1 MAYWWLERL
10 RSGDVLNPRDDTDG
24 ELDAKFT
31 LAKLPDGFALTVES
45 RGGSDHGPNPS
56 RNKNYVDGMLLHL
69 KKMAAH
75 DMRLDEIQVA
85 SAKALRL
92 PESERVVW
100 PEGYPRPLRMAAV
113 SDFDN
118 LRLAI
123 GRQSAAFQN
132 TSNSTGNNSKRM
144 KLIVHS
150 PEAAAMTTDQLEAI
164 FSGRN
169 GASIW
174 TEVPT
179 SDEGELRE
187 RVAKARH
194 KARRSSPKTP
204 PEGQNEVKRVSGSSK
219 CFVRD
224 PNVIAWVLEQAAGS
238 CEACSEKAPF
248 QRNDGEP
255 YLEVHHVR
263 PLAEGGP
270 DTVDNAVACCP
281 NCHRHLHHGSGPEK
295 LRQSLLR
302 RLGRLKDWPQ
312 KPIA

>member
-1 MAYWWLERL
+1 M
-10 RSGDVLNPRDDTDG
+10 LNPRDDTG
-24 ELDAKFT
+24 RELDAKFR
-31 LAKLPDGFALTVES
+31 LEKLPDGFALTVES

-56 RNKNYVDGMLLHL
+56 RNKNYIDGMLLHL
-69 KKMAAH
+69 KHMAEH

-100 PEGYPRPLRMAAV
+100 PEGYPRPLKMAAV
-113 SDFDN
+113 SDFN
-118 LRLAI
+118 ELRLAI

-132 TSNSTGNNSKRM
+132 TSNSTGNNSKKM
-144 KLIVHS
+144 KLIVRS
-150 PEAAAMTTDQLEAI
+150 PEAAAMQMDQLEAI
-164 FSGRN
+164 FTGRD
-169 GASIW
+169 GASVW
-174 TEVPT
+174 TEAPT
-179 SDEGELRE
+179 SDEEELHE
-187 RVAKARH
+187 RVANARR
-194 KARRSSPKTP
+194 KARRSSAKGKTP
-204 PEGQNEVKRVSGSSK
+204 PEGQNDVKRARGSSER
-219 CFVRD
+219 FVRD

-238 CEACSEKAPF
+238 CDACGDKAPF
-248 QRNDGEP
+248 QRDDGEP

-281 NCHRHLHHGSGPEK
+281 DCHRHLHHGTGRGM
-295 LRQSLLR
+295 LRQSLLE

>member
-1 MAYWWLERL
+1 M
-10 RSGDVLNPRDDTDG
+10 LNPTDDMG
-24 ELDAKFT
+24 RELDAKFM
-31 LAKLPDGFALTVES
+31 LEKLPDGFALTVES
-45 RGGSDHGPNPS
+45 RGGSDHGPNRS
-56 RNKNYVDGMLLHL
+56 RNKNYVVGMLLHL
-69 KKMAAH
+69 KRMAAH

-85 SAKALRL
+85 SAQALRL

-100 PEGYPRPLRMAAV
+100 PDGYPRPLKMAGV
-113 SDFDN
+113 SDLSD

-144 KLIVHS
+144 KLIVRS
-150 PEAAAMTTDQLEAI
+150 PEAAAMTLSRLEAV
-164 FSGRN
+164 FTGRT
-169 GASIW
+169 GASVW
-174 TEVPT
+174 TEAPT
-179 SDEGELRE
+179 SDEEELRK
-187 RVAKARH
+187 RAANARRA
-194 KARRSSPKTP
+194 ARRSSAKGKIP
-204 PEGQNEVKRVSGSSK
+204 PDGQNDVKRVSSSLDR
-219 CFVRD
+219 FVRD

-248 QRNDGEP
+248 QREDGEP

-281 NCHRHLHHGSGPEK
+281 NCHRHLHHGSGREK
-295 LRQSLLR
+295 LRQSLLE

>member
-1 MAYWWLERL
+1 M
-10 RSGDVLNPRDDTDG
+10 LNPRDDTG
-24 ELDAKFT
+24 RKLDASFT
-31 LAKLPDGFALTVES
+31 LEKLPDGFALTVES

-56 RNKNYVDGMLLHL
+56 RNKNYVEGMLLHL
-69 KKMAAH
+69 KRMAEH

-92 PESERVVW
+92 SGSERIVW
-100 PEGYPRPLRMAAV
+100 PEGYPRPLSMAAV
-113 SDFDN
+113 SDFND

-144 KLIVHS
+144 KLIVRS
-150 PEAAAMTTDQLEAI
+150 PEAANMAIDQLEAI
-164 FSGRN
+164 FTGLN
-169 GASIW
+169 GASVW
-174 TEVPT
+174 TEAPA
-179 SDEGELRE
+179 SNEEELRE
-187 RVAKARH
+187 RVANARR
-194 KARRSSPKTP
+194 KARRSSAKGKTP
-204 PEGQNEVKRVSGSSK
+204 PEGQNDVKRVSGSSEH
-219 CFVRD
+219 FVRD

-248 QRNDGEP
+248 RRDDAEP

-281 NCHRHLHHGSGPEK
+281 NCHRHLHYGSGREK
-295 LRQSLLR
+295 FRQSLLER
-302 RLGRLKDWPQ
+302 VGRLKDWPQ